1 MAETPSRPG
10 LAELIDL
17 ETGLLHLDGHRAAAV
32 AAGRAALERS
42 GLDAPQ
48 ARVRA
53 ESDAAWR
60 WELAAAWLQ
69 RLRASGTPLP
79 GTACARSLRTAGRL
93 LQLIGILLGAV
104 AAKTTLSYDG
114 SAPVNL
120 WNFLGIFVLLQIVLF
135 ALLLFGLG
143 AGAARGRALLSAT
156 QRALGALARAHIT
169 RKLLGFAPETW
180 QQSWGELARQRDA
193 LATRRPLYGEAER
206 WLLFQNAQAVGVGFH
221 LAAAV
226 VFVWLAFFSDLAFA
240 WSTTPAGV
248 DAAWLHGLVEFLAL
262 PWAWWS
268 PDAVPSLEA
277 VTATQWNRLDRSFVS
292 GDPEASAQ
300 AAAAWWSF
308 LLSAQLYW
316 GLLPRLLA
324 WLYGGWRFRGALA
337 AAPLDHAGFHALFDR
352 MLPLESTADWQGPAP
367 DEVQGELLGQGATS
381 PSAAMPAPS
390 QAVPGLVWGGF
401 PFQQDALASKLQQRL
416 AWSVAELTEAGGAD
430 AAATDAALQTLA
442 RSGDARGLVV
452 FVEILASPNK
462 ALLRALQQLRGEL
475 GAQAPILI
483 ALVGHR
489 DDEALALWR
498 DYLSRNQ
505 DPYLRVEA
513 IG

>member
-42 GLDAPQ
+42 GMDAMQ

-60 WELAAAWLQ
+60 WELAVAWLQ

-79 GTACARSLRTAGRL
+79 GPACARSLRTAGRL
-93 LQLIGILLGAV
+93 LQLIGILLGVV
-104 AAKTTLSYDG
+104 AAKATLSYDG

-135 ALLLFGLG
+135 ALLLFSLG

-156 QRALGALARAHIT
+156 QRGLGALARANTT
-169 RKLLGFAPETW
+169 RKLLGFAPDTW
-180 QQSWGELARQRDA
+180 QQSWGELARHRDA

-268 PDAVPSLEA
+268 ADAVPSLEA

-292 GDPEASAQ
+292 GDAEASAQ
-300 AAAAWWSF
+300 ASAAWWSF
-308 LLSAQLYW
+308 LLCAQLTW

-324 WLYGGWRFRGALA
+324 WFYGGWRCRRALA
-337 AAPLDHAGFHALFDR
+337 AAPLDHAGFHQLFDR
-352 MLPLESTADWQGPAP
+352 MLAIEAPGDWQGPPP
-367 DEVQGELLGQGATS
+367 DEVQGDLLRTAT
-381 PSAAMPAPS
+381 PAPAALPTPS
-390 QAVPGLVWGGF
+390 QAIPGLVWGGF
-401 PFQQDALASKLQQRL
+401 PYQQAELTSKLQQRL
-416 AWSVAELTEAGGAD
+416 AWSVAAIHEAGGAD
-430 AAATDAALQTLA
+430 AAATEAALQSLA
-442 RSGDARGLVV
+442 RSSDARGLVI

-462 ALLRALQQLRGEL
+462 ALLRALQHLRGGL
-475 GAQAPILI
+475 GAQTPILV
-483 ALVGHR
+483 ALVGTQ